1 LKRKTTATT
10 RRKASEALINGRPS
24 ILPRGERKA
33 AETPNLLKL
42 ILEKQNKNNNKA
54 ASEAS
59 NQLKI
64 LPGA

>member
-10 RRKASEALINGRPS
+10 RGKASEALINGRPS

-33 AETPNLLKL
+33 AETPNLLKP
-42 ILEKQNKNNNKA
+42 ILEKQNKNNNNNKA

-59 NQLKI
+59 N
-64 LPGA
+64 

>member
-33 AETPNLLKL
+33 AETPNLRKP
-42 ILEKQNKNNNKA
+42 ILEKQNKNNNNNKA

-59 NQLKI
+59 N
-64 LPGA
+64 